1 MDAVV
6 LGVAIAMMLTA
17 FVVSLLGPEP
27 SPTVDRALR
36 AALVLFVFG
45 GAAVLLVH
53 ERWWMLAALQ
63 AVLYVT
69 TAPFMGGMPLRAWTA
84 LCAVNFT
91 ALVSMG
97 WPA

>member
-1 MDAVV
+1 
-6 LGVAIAMMLTA
+6 MMLTA

-63 AVLYVT
+63 AVLY
-69 TAPFMGGMPLRAWTA
+69 
-84 LCAVNFT
+84 
-91 ALVSMG
+91 
-97 WPA
+97 